1 LINRWHTAQ
10 SFLKVLQFLGDFVSF
25 TQTTQ
30 KPNPSKQK
38 TPKANLPLALGEKL
52 TSATTTPLS
61 QPVNG
66 YGGGGGNLEA

>member
-1 LINRWHTAQ
+1 LIFKYLDRKSTKK
-10 SFLKVLQFLGDFVSF
+10 SKY
-25 TQTTQ
+25 
-30 KPNPSKQK
+30 SKQK
-38 TPKANLPLALGEKL
+38 MPKAKLPLALGEKL